1 MWLQLIPD
9 SGAGPLKQAA
19 TASASELYRGTDRAR
34 ADKRRAAVAAIF
46 SRDGYIRFFRMDA
59 PGRKCDGA

>member
-9 SGAGPLKQAA
+9 SGAGPLKQTA
-19 TASASELYRGTDRAR
+19 TASASEPYREPIEQGPT
-34 ADKRRAAVAAIF
+34 KGRAAVAPIF
-46 SRDGYIRFFRMDA
+46 SRDGYIRLFRMDA